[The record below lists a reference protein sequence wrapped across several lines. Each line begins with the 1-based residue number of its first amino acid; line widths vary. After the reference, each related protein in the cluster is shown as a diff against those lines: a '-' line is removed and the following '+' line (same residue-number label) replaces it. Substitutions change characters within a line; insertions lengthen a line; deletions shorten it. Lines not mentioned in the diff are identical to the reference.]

1 MTIRISS
8 PSEAF
13 AAIASVVI
21 AADSVGSLTERDM
34 VIDRLRA
41 TRALADQDGAALKD
55 LLGRMTQNLCESL
68 PVTESGAFTAE
79 AVATV
84 IATVKPLLNA
94 EQRSEALRL
103 VEATVTADGAS
114 DTERALIDQLR
125 AGLTG

>member
-13 AAIASVVI
+13 AAIASLVI
-21 AADSVGSLTERDM
+21 AADSVGSLTERDT

-41 TRALADQDGAALKD
+41 TRALAGQDGAALKD
-55 LLGRMTQNLCESL
+55 LLGRMTQKLCESL
-68 PVTESGAFTAE
+68 PVSESGAFTAE

-84 IATVKPLLNA
+84 IAAVKPLLNA
-94 EQRSEALRL
+94 EQCGEAMLL

-114 DTERALIDQLR
+114 DPERALIDQLR